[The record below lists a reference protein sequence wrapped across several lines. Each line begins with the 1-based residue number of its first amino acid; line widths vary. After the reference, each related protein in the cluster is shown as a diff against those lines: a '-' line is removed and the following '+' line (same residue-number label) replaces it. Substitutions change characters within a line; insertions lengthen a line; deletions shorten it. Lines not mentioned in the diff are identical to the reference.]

1 MNENNLL
8 TISQIAKTLN
18 VSRQTVYN
26 RINSNPELSS
36 KLCQCTVKVQKR
48 TFYTLEAAE
57 LIKQE
62 FEKSVKSS
70 VDVKFTSNLI
80 DTLTQ
85 QLTVKDCQIAALQ
98 SQVDKL
104 TQTVQ
109 DLTIA
114 LKAAQALHG
123 MEKKTKVIE
132 IAEPERPAAN
142 VESRTVSAPRPA
154 KRSRSATQQPS
165 PSFFDFLKAK
175 FRRKQ

>member
-1 MNENNLL
+1 MNESKLL

-154 KRSRSATQQPS
+154 QRPRSERAPQPT
-165 PSFFDFLKAK
+165 SFLSFIKSK
-175 FRRKQ
+175 FKKQ

>member
-1 MNENNLL
+1 MNESKLM
-8 TISQIAKTLN
+8 TISQIAKALN

-36 KLCQCTVKVQKR
+36 KLCQCTVKIQKR

-57 LIKQE
+57 LIKKE
-62 FEKSVKSS
+62 FEKNVKSS
-70 VDVKFTSNLI
+70 VDVKFTSNMI

-85 QLTVKDCQIAALQ
+85 QLTVKDSQIAALQ
-98 SQVDKL
+98 NQIDKL

-123 MEKKTKVIE
+123 MDKQTKVIE
-132 IAEPERPAAN
+132 ITEPEPPKAASAT
-142 VESRTVSAPRPA
+142 SRTVRPRSERAP
-154 KRSRSATQQPS
+154 QQS
-165 PSFFDFLKAK
+165 PSFFDFLRAK
-175 FRRKQ
+175 LRRK